1 MFQVLIYIIYD
12 IYIYIYIYIY
22 IKYKN
27 IRTKKTTKVLLL

>member
-12 IYIYIYIYIY
+12 IYIYIY